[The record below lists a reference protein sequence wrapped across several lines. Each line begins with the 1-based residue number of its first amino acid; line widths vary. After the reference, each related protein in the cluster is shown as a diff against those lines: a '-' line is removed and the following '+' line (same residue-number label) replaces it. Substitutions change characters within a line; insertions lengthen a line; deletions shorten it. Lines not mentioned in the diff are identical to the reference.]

1 MMRNG
6 VTLKLLWKEY
16 CKECDQI
23 NKLPLMFS
31 QFCFYYHKHRERN
44 HSTMHIPR
52 KPIWQIEVDWGGDT
66 SQVIDPSTGE
76 IIPC

>member
-31 QFCFYYHKHRERN
+31 QFCFYYHKHLERN

-52 KPIWQIEVDWGGDT
+52 KPI
-66 SQVIDPSTGE
+66 
-76 IIPC
+76 